1 MRRARGGDGR
11 FPWAWL
17 MYHALDLGMTVAEFW
32 DSTPRAICLL
42 MAEMGRGQKQ
52 ASANRKPGR
61 HAGPAQVVKLDYIPR
76 P

>member
-1 MRRARGGDGR
+1 MGRARGGDGR
-11 FPWAWL
+11 YPWAWL

-42 MAEMGRGQKQ
+42 LSEMGRGQKP
-52 ASANRKPGR
+52 ASVGR
-61 HAGPAQVVKLDYIPR
+61 GTGRYKTPAQVVKLDYIPR

>member
-1 MRRARGGDGR
+1 MGRARGGDGR
-11 FPWAWL
+11 YPWAWL

-42 MAEMGRGQKQ
+42 LEEMGRGQRR
-52 ASANRKPGR
+52 SAPGR
-61 HAGPAQVVKLDYIPR
+61 GSARAAGPAQLVKLDYIPR

>member
-1 MRRARGGDGR
+1 MGRARGECCR

-42 MAEMGRGQKQ
+42 LEEMGRGQHRP
-52 ASANRKPGR
+52 AAERRAAGA
-61 HAGPAQVVKLDYIPR
+61 AGPAQVVKLDYIPR